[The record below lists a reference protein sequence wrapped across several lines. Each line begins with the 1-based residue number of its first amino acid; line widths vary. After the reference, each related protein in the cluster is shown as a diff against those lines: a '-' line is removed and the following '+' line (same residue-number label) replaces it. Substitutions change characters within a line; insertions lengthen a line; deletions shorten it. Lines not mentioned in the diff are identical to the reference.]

1 MKIFIIGMFSL
12 ILSMVNFAQ
21 PKLNVPF
28 EMKKGE
34 TAEISGLKIKYL
46 GGDSEWASGTDS
58 KGNHLEIYY
67 LRYKFEVTVKDKTE
81 IFQIVNPQK
90 IGDLVLQIIS
100 PQRVSYGQTDEIC
113 KLVVMQAKDFE
124 LKEKQAD
131 ADLMD
136 VGKLSIVNL
145 FAVEPVGYAGI
156 NSEGEKLTRKILA
169 RENAEFAFQ
178 AILKNGNPEAQLY
191 ALWALRKIH
200 GRASNKIFEPFR
212 QLSTEVKRMSGC
224 EGFSEKFSEAVKE
237 IENPFYLKMK
247 AKDLWQMDLERRKAL
262 LTYEEERFM
271 VMIFR
276 TYKSVNELDK
286 IADVPFGELFQ
297 KEVGKVLGN

>member
-58 KGNHLEIYY
+58 KGKPFEIYY
-67 LRYKFEVTVKDKTE
+67 LRYKFEVTNNGKTE
-81 IFQIVNPQK
+81 TKQIVSPQK
-90 IGDLVLQIIS
+90 IGDLVLQVIS
-100 PQRVSYGQTDEIC
+100 PQHVSYNQTDEIC
-113 KLVVMQAKDFE
+113 KFVVMTAKEFE

-145 FAVEPVGYAGI
+145 FAVEPIGYAGI
-156 NSEGEKLTRKILA
+156 KSEGETLTRKILA

-200 GRASNKIFEPFR
+200 GRASDKIFEPFR

-224 EGFSEKFSEAVKE
+224 EGFNEKFSEAVAE

-247 AKDLWQMDLERRKAL
+247 AKDLWQMDLERRRAM
-262 LTYEEERFM
+262 LTNEEERFLLK
-271 VMIFR
+271 IFR
-276 TYKSVNELDK
+276 TYKSSNELDK
-286 IADVPFGELFQ
+286 IAEIPFGELFQ